1 MRRFTAELLA
11 ALLSIPTS
19 KSLLRRHLN
28 IHYKDLV
35 GKEAMKSKR
44 EAEQDP
50 NHQVMLEISANT
62 GAALS
67 QKMLLKLQA
76 LTPSAK
82 VKPPS
87 LSQGKKPHQF
97 SLGRRTR
104 KSMSPGGPLIGTSK
118 QTVRKIR
125 IISNVFPRGLGQG
138 DTGTSAPSAPH
149 LMVSLNLCRSG
160 SDLRVVPSL

>member
-1 MRRFTAELLA
+1 MSSDAKPANCSWIFVFSGTKPLDCPLRRFTAELLA

-118 QTVRKIR
+118 QTVRKIKEYSLR
-125 IISNVFPRGLGQG
+125 C
-138 DTGTSAPSAPH
+138 
-149 LMVSLNLCRSG
+149 VSQRFRTVG
-160 SDLRVVPSL
+160 Y